1 MPSVKERD
9 HIRRLTSPA
18 EVRELALLPTSWEA
32 VKFIVT
38 LVAWGW
44 GDFYLRKRQ
53 NVSYSVQKTGLLS

>member
-38 LVAWGW
+38 LVARG
-44 GDFYLRKRQ
+44 GGGGERRDFLFK
-53 NVSYSVQKTGLLS
+53 KKAK